1 MSSFDEQ
8 FAGLKER
15 ERRAAVIFDGMFQ
28 FVALLNRSGDILEVN
43 RAALEGGGYKVH
55 EIRGKPFWTA
65 RWWQVSEQARE
76 DLRAAIRRASAGE
89 FVRYDVDIYGAH
101 AGATPI
107 TVDFSLQPL
116 WGPSGEVEYLLPE
129 GRDITE
135 RKRIERQREQC
146 TRELE
151 KQLAARAAELEQASF
166 ALLRARQEK
175 AKLEDQLRQAQQLE
189 TVGVLVAGV
198 THDLNNLLNIIQGYA
213 SVLGPEA
220 TRDEIRESIDAI
232 TETTKRG
239 VALVQQLLAL
249 SRRKEPRREAVDVN
263 ACIQRLGNLIKE
275 TFPRSIETILDL
287 DAALPSI
294 SADSNQIM
302 QVLLNLCVNARD
314 AMPDGGRL
322 LLRSTAMTSAAV
334 DTYGDA
340 KADAYV
346 CVEITDTGAG
356 MDEKLQSRIFE
367 PFFTTK
373 EAGKGTGLGLSVVNE
388 IVKNHDGL
396 IRVDSQATHGTTFR
410 LYFPAVAA
418 GG

>member
-1 MSSFDEQ
+1 MSSSDEQ
-8 FAGLKER
+8 FAELKDH

-28 FVALLNRSGDILEVN
+28 FVALLNPRGDILEVN
-43 RAALEGGGYKVH
+43 RAALQGGGHAVH

-65 RWWQVSEQARE
+65 RWWQVSERTQK
-76 DLRAAIRRASAGE
+76 DLRAAIRRASNGE

-101 AGATPI
+101 AGSTPI

-116 WGPSGEVEYLLPE
+116 WGPSGQVEYLLPE
-129 GRDITE
+129 ARDITA
-135 RKRIERQREQC
+135 RRQMEAQRQEC
-146 TRELE
+146 TRGLE
-151 KQLAARAAELEQASF
+151 VQLAQHATELQATSL

-175 AKLEDQLRQAQQLE
+175 AKLEEQLRQAQQLE

-220 TRDEIRESIDAI
+220 TRDEVRESIDAI

-249 SRRKEPRREAVDVN
+249 SRRKEPRKESVN
-263 ACIQRLGNLIKE
+263 LNTCIQRLGNLIKE
-275 TFPRSIETILDL
+275 TFPKCVETILDL
-287 DAALPSI
+287 DPGLPSI
-294 SADSNQIM
+294 TADPNQIT

-314 AMPDGGRL
+314 AMPNGGKL
-322 LLRSTAMTSAAV
+322 LLKTTVVTGATLNA
-334 DTYGDA
+334 YGDV
-340 KADAYV
+340 KADVYV
-346 CVEITDTGAG
+346 CVEITDTGSG

-388 IVKNHDGL
+388 IVKSHDGL
-396 IRVDSQATHGTTFR
+396 IRVDSQAMRGTTFR
-410 LYFPAVAA
+410 LYFPAMTA